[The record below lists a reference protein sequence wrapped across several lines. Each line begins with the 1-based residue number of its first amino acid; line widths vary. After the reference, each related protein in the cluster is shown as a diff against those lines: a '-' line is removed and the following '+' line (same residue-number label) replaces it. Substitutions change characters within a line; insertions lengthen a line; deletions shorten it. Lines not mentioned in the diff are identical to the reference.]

1 MRIILMAMGALLFF
15 LPHLSYAETDSQ
27 LRAEI
32 LGEQGGK
39 AISVDH
45 SEYQP
50 EKAKEECAG
59 LFHKL
64 WEEHFKEMGFE
75 TGPDVVESYVGG
87 CMKSYDKKFGK

>member
-1 MRIILMAMGALLFF
+1 MPLYL
-15 LPHLSYAETDSQ
+15 YAETDSQ

-39 AISVDH
+39 SIAVDH

-50 EKAKEECAG
+50 EKAKEECRA
-59 LFHKL
+59 LFHSL

-75 TGPDVVESYVGG
+75 TGPDVVDSYVAG
-87 CMKSYDKKFGK
+87 CMKKYNKKFGK

>member
-1 MRIILMAMGALLFF
+1 MRLLVITIAAF
-15 LPHLSYAETDSQ
+15 LLIVPVHLYAETDSQ

-39 AISVDH
+39 QIAGRH

-50 EKAKEECAG
+50 DKAKEECRA

-75 TGPDVVESYVGG
+75 TGQDVIDSYVNG
-87 CMKSYDKKFGK
+87 CMKKYNKAYGK